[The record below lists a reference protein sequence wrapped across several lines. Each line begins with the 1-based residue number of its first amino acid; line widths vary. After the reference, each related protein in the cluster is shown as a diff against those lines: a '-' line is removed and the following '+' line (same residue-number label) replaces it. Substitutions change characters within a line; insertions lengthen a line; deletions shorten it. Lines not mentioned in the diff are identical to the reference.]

1 MVLSESIL
9 VVAACTLAGGFER
22 QLVFHPNVSTG
33 NRTGSCGVGTRFPEC
48 LVLDEHEIVPLHLV
62 VPWVVTLGALVILG
76 MPTVLLR
83 SKSKEKGL
91 RTLAGNLFQCLGLM
105 ICSSLTTDHPSIAF
119 ALTLHSCT
127 RLLLQMEITDSLVGG
142 ANWWRM
148 RYLAVAMLLSLEV
161 SVGPAL
167 SIVRWPN
174 SPPNSL
180 TCAYLAHLA
189 GCILPDLVLDTIRTL
204 IATARYVH
212 IRED

>member
-9 VVAACTLAGGFER
+9 VVVACTLAGGFDR
-22 QLVFHPNVSTG
+22 QKIMSDVNI
-33 NRTGSCGVGTRFPEC
+33 TGSCGMGTRFPEC

-76 MPTVLLR
+76 MPTLLLR

-91 RTLAGNLFQCLGLM
+91 RTLAGNFFQCLGLLV
-105 ICSSLTTDHPSIAF
+105 CSSLTTDHPSIAF

-148 RYLAVAMLLSLEV
+148 RYIAVVALLSLEV